1 MSSRATVVLT
11 PWDSES
17 IAHRRVLY
25 EQREECTW
33 HQDKVEKEWRESQ
46 ANGTKCIYWI
56 VLPPDDSQTT
66 AQMKS
71 LLDPKSNEELQD
83 TATSINAVSRQPS
96 HKTFIPIGHISLD
109 SANPEAKD
117 VELDIPGVDSFW
129 IKTFY
134 VTQSLQS
141 QGVGRAA
148 MDEVEDMAVTEPLN
162 AKTLLLDTVQK
173 DDQLREEFAIVSY
186 GGIPK
191 VANEV
196 WYARRGYRLIKTVQN
211 YYNIIDKNG
220 KYWDTKTVFMRKDIS

>member
-17 IAHRRVLY
+17 LAHRRVLFQ
-25 EQREECTW
+25 QREECTW

-46 ANGTKCIYWI
+46 AKGTKCIYWI
-56 VLPPDDSQTT
+56 VLPFDDSGAT

-109 SANPEAKD
+109 SVNPDAKD
-117 VELDIPGVDSFW
+117 NELDIPKVDSFW

-148 MDEVEDMAVTEPLN
+148 MDEVEDMAVREPLN
-162 AKTLLLDTVQK
+162 AKTLLLDTVEK
-173 DDQLREEFAIVSY
+173 DDQLREEFAIISF

-211 YYNIIDKNG
+211 YYNIADKNG